1 MVSTVLV
8 VSSDAQAV
16 QVLSRILEGRGM
28 RVQHCKDSRSAEA
41 LLAEQ
46 RFQAVI
52 VDCEDESAA
61 ISLLD
66 AIRAQPAQAASLV
79 VAIVDDKNEVR
90 ELFSHDVSFM
100 LYKPVS
106 AERAANSLRAA
117 WPMLPGERRRKRRI
131 PVATK
136 AAISYAATEDAAA
149 PLLNLSGDGVAILS
163 SHHLPAPSRVYF
175 QFNLP
180 GQAAPVRLAGEVVWQ
195 DSRGRVGLQFSQVP
209 QASRRV
215 LDQWLQ
221 VNLAQHPE
229 NQDLGSALETAEDQ
243 RDEPQ
248 FLHLYQTID
257 PNAERRAQS
266 RQSCRFGVDVYRDGG
281 KSRQHCTLTDMSVGG
296 CYVETTQPL
305 PAGSTVVLEVHTHEL
320 KVRVPGKVKSM
331 HPGYGMG
338 IEFSLRTP
346 DDKQQV
352 ARLIAG
358 MEPQVEVSSAR

>member
-1 MVSTVLV
+1 MISTVLV
-8 VSSDAQAV
+8 VCSDAKAV

-52 VDCEDESAA
+52 VDCEDEPAA
-61 ISLLD
+61 ISLLS
-66 AIRAQPAQAASLV
+66 AIRAQPAQASTLV

-90 ELFSHDVSFM
+90 GLFSHGVSFM

-106 AERAANSLRAA
+106 AERASNSLRAA

-131 PVATK
+131 PVATR
-136 AAISYAATEDAAA
+136 AAISYAATEEVST

-163 SHHLPAPSRVYF
+163 SRQLPAPSRVYF

-180 GQAAPVRLAGEVVWQ
+180 GYAAPVRLAGEVVWQ
-195 DSRGRVGLQFSQVP
+195 DSRGRVGLQFAQVP

-215 LDQWLQ
+215 LDEWLQ
-221 VNLAQHPE
+221 VNLAQQPE
-229 NQDLGSALETAEDQ
+229 RQDLSSALETSEIQDE
-243 RDEPQ
+243 EPQ

-266 RQSCRFGVDVYRDGG
+266 RQSCRFGVDVYREGG
-281 KSRQHCTLTDMSVGG
+281 KNRQHCTLTDMSVGG

-305 PAGSTVVLEVHTHEL
+305 PTGSTVVLEVHTHEV
-320 KVRVPGKVKSM
+320 KIRVPGKVKSM

-338 IEFSLRTP
+338 IEFSSRTTE
-346 DDKQQV
+346 DKQQV

-358 MEPQVEVSSAR
+358 MESQLEVSSAR